1 MGKQDDNVKRVV
13 EILRAGGPMMA
24 GSLGYELW
32 GHDRTIRCEN
42 TVKTMYSRAA
52 GKLLKRAKENTFWSD
67 GYFVCSTGDANMETI
82 KKYIE
87 EQG

>member
-1 MGKQDDNVKRVV
+1 MSTEYHTKKRCKY
-13 EILRAGGPMMA
+13 PT
-24 GSLGYELW
+24 ELKTHYW
-32 GHDRTIRCEN
+32 G
-42 TVKTMYSRAA
+42 
-52 GKLLKRAKENTFWSD
+52 ENTFWID